1 MSGYNYQRY
10 PRQQSNSFD
19 TNDNASRYNY
29 NSYIDGNVARQYHT
43 YSQPDED
50 KEWLREIYRD
60 RERENAREER
70 ARQSRVRRLEHS
82 RSMSF
87 ASFAV
92 LAVAVLVMLYLCVGY
107 IQAKSA
113 VTSLNKEIVTTET
126 EYNELKAKNDSNQ
139 KEIESSVNL
148 QKIYNIATKDLGMVF
163 ANDNQ
168 IITYD
173 NNESA
178 YVRQYND
185 IQDEYG
191 DNILD
196 DIANVVK

>member
-1 MSGYNYQRY
+1 M
-10 PRQQSNSFD
+10 
-19 TNDNASRYNY
+19 SRYNY
-29 NSYIDGNVARQYHT
+29 QGYPRHQVNSCDARDNSQRYEYDSYVDGNTVSKYPT

-50 KEWLREIYRD
+50 KEWLKEIYRNRD
-60 RERENAREER
+60 LENAREER
-70 ARQSRVRRLEHS
+70 ARKARVRRLEHS
-82 RSMSF
+82 RSMNF
-87 ASFAV
+87 ATFAV
-92 LAVAVLVMLYLCVGY
+92 LAVAVLVMLYLCTGY

-113 VTSLNKEIVTTET
+113 VTSLNKEIVTKET
-126 EYNELKAKNDSNQ
+126 EYNSLKAKNDSNL

-163 ANDNQ
+163 ANNNQ
-168 IITYD
+168 IVTYGD
-173 NNESA
+173 SESA

-185 IQDEYG
+185 IQDDYG